1 MKIQIDEPALLSGR
15 GLILHGSLVH
25 INALAIDGE
34 ERVNC
39 FGEIHFSIQ
48 MKAIVDLF

>member
-1 MKIQIDEPALLSGR
+1 MKNQIDEPALLSGR
-15 GLILHGSLVH
+15 GPILHGGLVH
-25 INALAIDGE
+25 NALAIDGE
-34 ERVNC
+34 GRVNC